1 MAKLS
6 GQPIIC
12 DSSSLISLTD
22 SCFVRALYFLK
33 RRFSG
38 KFFIPPSVE
47 EECVSR
53 PRRLMQHAMHALRL
67 RRAINDRVIEVVC
80 SPDRKSTSEVRFL
93 ANSTF
98 FAGGTPLK
106 LLHEGESEVL
116 ALAEELSVNC
126 ILMDERTTRM
136 MVESPEGLRTLLARE
151 LRREITINEE
161 NLASFL
167 RLAKGFTFFRSSEL
181 LLLAAEKGFFA
192 DYGEL
197 EAEAVEAALYK
208 LKFAGCSVG
217 FNEIEAYFA
226 RKGK

>member
-1 MAKLS
+1 MARLS

-12 DSSSLISLTD
+12 DSSALISLTD

-47 EECVSR
+47 EECVGR

-67 RRAINDRVIEVVC
+67 RRAINDGIIEVVG
-80 SPDRKSTSEVRFL
+80 SPDRKSTNEVRFL
-93 ANSTF
+93 ANNTF
-98 FAGGTPLK
+98 FAGGTPIR

-116 ALAEELSVNC
+116 SLAEELSVNC

-136 MVESPEGLRTLLARE
+136 LVESPEALRTLLSRE
-151 LRREITINEE
+151 LKREITVDEG
-161 NLASFL
+161 NLSSFL
-167 RLAKGFTFFRSSEL
+167 RFTKGFTFFRSSEL
-181 LLLAAEKGFFA
+181 LLLASEKGFFS

-197 EAEAVEAALYK
+197 EQEAVEAALYK
-208 LKFAGCSVG
+208 LKFAGCAVG
-217 FNEIEAYFA
+217 FTEIEAYFA